1 MKRQTIDHSTAYCKC
16 RGGKGPWHIK
26 ILVKQRRTRV
36 VTSLNIAY
44 TESAFR
50 LLEET
55 QALNSQH
62 YCTTH
67 HQETECFYTPEFGY
81 HYAPRPTTRYIRTV
95 VQSAK

>member
-44 TESAFR
+44 TECAFR
-50 LLEET
+50 LLAGI
-55 QALNSQH
+55 QAIILHTNALLI
-62 YCTTH
+62 TK
-67 HQETECFYTPEFGY
+67 ETECFYTPEFGY

-95 VQSAK
+95 VHSAK